1 MMNGKNEAG
10 FTLIEIIIAMILVTL
25 VGASVLMA
33 FVNASRWAE
42 PSVLAA
48 VFDAR
53 GKLDQLNEEVRSDE
67 WDPSDGGYL
76 GNGLSAVTHT
86 PPDRIINNRT
96 YTQSYVVSSV
106 LLGSVRDAYRKVV
119 VTESWT

>member
-1 MMNGKNEAG
+1 MNGKNEAG
-10 FTLIEIIIAMILVTL
+10 FTLIEIIVAMILVTL

-48 VFDAR
+48 VYDAR
-53 GKLDQLNEEVRSDE
+53 GRLDQLNTEVRSDE
-67 WDPSDGGYL
+67 WDVSDSGYS
-76 GNGLSAVTHT
+76 GNGLSLGTHT
-86 PPDRIINNRT
+86 PDELPLNKRT

-106 LLGSVRDAYRKVV
+106 PLGGVSDAYRKVV